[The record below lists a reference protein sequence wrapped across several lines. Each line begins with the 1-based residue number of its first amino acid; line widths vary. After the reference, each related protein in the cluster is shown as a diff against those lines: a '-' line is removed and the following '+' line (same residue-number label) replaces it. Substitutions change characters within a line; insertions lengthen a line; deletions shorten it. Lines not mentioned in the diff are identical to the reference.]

1 METIVAVG
9 LIVGIG
15 LGLILLSRPAIT
27 VKERATIGVAFA
39 KAIYSDEKGTK
50 LLVAPQYDLQGKPD
64 YIFQTLFGG
73 RYIPV
78 EVKSGVAKE
87 DEPHEGDLMQLVAY
101 FLIIEEA
108 YGKRP
113 PYGKLIYKNKTFKVR
128 NTTFLRTKLKRI
140 LREMRAMLKGHTDIE
155 TEVSFVKC
163 RNCICQ
169 QTVCEL
175 GEECQNEYR

>member
-9 LIVGIG
+9 LIVGVG
-15 LGLILLSRPAIT
+15 LGLILLFRPAIT
-27 VKERATIGVAFA
+27 MKDRATIGVAFA

-50 LLVAPQYDLQGKPD
+50 LLVAPKYDLQGKPD

-73 RYIPV
+73 RYIPI

-87 DEPHEGDLMQLVAY
+87 DQPHEGYLMQLVAY

-113 PYGKLIYKNKTFKVR
+113 PYGKLVYKNKTFKVR
-128 NTTFLRTKLKRI
+128 NTVALRTELKRT
-140 LREMRAMLKGHTDIE
+140 LRQMRAMLKGHTDID
-155 TEVSFVKC
+155 TEVSFIKC

-175 GEECQNEYR
+175 GEDYANEGR